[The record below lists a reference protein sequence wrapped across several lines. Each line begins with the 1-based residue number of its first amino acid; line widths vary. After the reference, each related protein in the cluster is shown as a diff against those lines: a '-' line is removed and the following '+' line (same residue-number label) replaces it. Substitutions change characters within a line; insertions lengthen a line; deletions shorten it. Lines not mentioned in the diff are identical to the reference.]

1 LNARPLSHFYP
12 YFRHGARDE
21 SLDHLGWGQAIME
34 TIRASGIDKDSDA
47 ALVSAIKCGDAQAFE
62 KLALRHRRRVLA
74 VARRIT
80 NNREDAEDVLQE
92 SFYRAFL
99 HLGDFQERSLFSTWL
114 IRIAVNQAL
123 MLLRRRRRIVEVL
136 PEISD
141 DGVKSVSEVFVDQ
154 IPNPEQ
160 SCSRRE
166 RNNLLTAA
174 INRLGPTVRRAILL
188 HDLEERSVEETAQIL
203 GTSIAAVK
211 SRLSRGRRKL
221 SGIVNPARRCGGFAA
236 APMRTRPVDM

>member
-1 LNARPLSHFYP
+1 MEG
-12 YFRHGARDE
+12 FRV
-21 SLDHLGWGQAIME
+21 
-34 TIRASGIDKDSDA
+34 DKDSDA
-47 ALVSAIKCGDAQAFE
+47 ALVSATKRGDAHAFE
-62 KLALRHRRRVLA
+62 KLALRHKRRVLA
-74 VARRIT
+74 AAQRIT

-92 SFYRAFL
+92 SFYRAFV
-99 HLGDFQERSLFSTWL
+99 HLGDFQEKSLFSTWL

-136 PEISD
+136 PETSD
-141 DGVKSVSEVFVDQ
+141 DGVVSVSQVFVDQ
-154 IPNPEQ
+154 VPNPEQ

-166 RNNLLTAA
+166 RDDLLTAA
-174 INRLGPTVRRAILL
+174 INRLGPTTRRTILL

-203 GTSIAAVK
+203 GISITAVK

-221 SGIVNPARRCGGFAA
+221 SGIVNPACLSRGYAA